1 MSQLSIF
8 EIVPSSSRGKL
19 PTAIFPLEPKVE
31 EAIALL
37 EELPK
42 LRIDSELVAGCTV
55 RSSTAFKGK
64 TAKLLRFEQISNVHF
79 AVVEIDL
86 YMGLIEYKC
95 NIASLEVV
103 A

>member
-1 MSQLSIF
+1 MNQLSIF
-8 EIVPSSSRGKL
+8 DVAPSGSSEKL
-19 PTAIFPLEPKVE
+19 PVAIIPLEPKVE

-37 EELPK
+37 EEISK

-64 TAKLLRFEQISNVHF
+64 TAKLLRFEQISNIQF